1 MSTHSYGGCC
11 CCWCWCCQ
19 DPQILTLLID
29 LCAKCTRSPQRFLT
43 MLVQFRT
50 ARTHIQ
56 SAAHS
61 LLWPCHFLQ
70 NAARPSRPKAHTHAP
85 TARTSGPRSHETH
98 QFPTGPQTRKSGH
111 LNVLD
116 VLLAKFLLAPADL
129 SIGTIV
135 SEQFSMKPSL
145 LQDFSSLVGTLAQG
159 SKSVSLYSCIAEL
172 ALLSLTAQ
180 PLGDEAYPIPDLVHT
195 GSRRRPRHR
204 FPAAAI

>member
-111 LNVLD
+111 LNVLE
-116 VLLAKFLLAPADL
+116 VLLAKFLLTTADL
-129 SIGTIV
+129 SFDTVV
-135 SEQFSMKPSL
+135 SKKFIKPSCF
-145 LQDFSSLVGTLAQG
+145 QCFSSLVGTVAQG
-159 SKSVSLYSCIAEL
+159 TASVSLCSCFAEL
-172 ALLSLTAQ
+172 ALLSPTAR
-180 PLGDEAYPIPDLVHT
+180 PPGDQVCPIPDLIHV
-195 GSRRRPRHR
+195 GSRHRPQR
-204 FPAAAI
+204 FAQ